1 MKTDDKYKKFFEEYR
16 ENIAD
21 IAERSC
27 KILQDIYKETCVD
40 KFEEHTEKCNEL
52 LSKFKN
58 LCNRF

>member
-27 KILQDIYKETCVD
+27 KILQDKDNDIDIRGEVYIINQKAHEIQ
-40 KFEEHTEKCNEL
+40 HTIDAY
-52 LSKFKN
+52 F
-58 LCNRF
+58 

>member
-27 KILQDIYKETCVD
+27 KILQDKDNDIDIRGEVYIINQKAHEIQRTID
-40 KFEEHTEKCNEL
+40 AYF
-52 LSKFKN
+52 
-58 LCNRF
+58 